1 MLLREIFS
9 REDLPVPAGIRRV
22 RTVLKFAACF
32 AGGMFYAASL
42 PPFNLTILAA
52 VCQLPLLFHL
62 KRAGWKSAAAAGWVW
77 SLGWSLFSFRFL
89 REIDPAVPFL
99 LAPVVSLW
107 AAVFAGMIP
116 FLRDHTLVRKG
127 TKVADSQP
135 FGRLL
140 LFSAGTAALF
150 VLVEWTRS
158 RLFTWNDFSVTLW
171 RVPVLLQI
179 AVLTGHYGVNFLVA
193 LANAAVAALAVYRS
207 WGVSLVLSCVILLAA
222 VAGFLRLADLPPQK
236 TITFSPAL
244 IQGNLSQRRHASLAR
259 AREALET
266 YVNATEKLL
275 ERGKKPDIVLWPES
289 AVPLTFYSKYD
300 LEYTL
305 QRSEYGRLTAE
316 YQRRVKELCRKWRLP
331 LYIGAL
337 DLEDTFSPS
346 GKAGA
351 TNSALLIDEKGVVR
365 AKYDKLHRVPFG
377 EYIPF
382 RSLLPGFVIRRID
395 MGRDL
400 TPGRNADPVNVLPQ
414 VRAGTAICYEG
425 VFSYVM
431 RRFAARGANVFIVLS
446 NDAWYPRSSE
456 PEQHLANAVLR
467 AVETGLPMIRCG
479 NNGGSGVVY
488 PDGTFRIVDPTG
500 RHPRPELL
508 RCAAAEIVSV
518 AIPADPPRT
527 FYVRYGEW
535 FILLLALGIA
545 GWAVSAAANFVS
557 GRRAL
562 AARLLPGENQNDQE
576 RNDP

>member
-1 MLLREIFS
+1 MNCVMEFERKPGVPKFS
-9 REDLPVPAGIRRV
+9 CDEYAGKTKDYV
-22 RTVLKFAACF
+22 VL
-32 AGGMFYAASL
+32 
-42 PPFNLTILAA
+42 
-52 VCQLPLLFHL
+52 
-62 KRAGWKSAAAAGWVW
+62 
-77 SLGWSLFSFRFL
+77 
-89 REIDPAVPFL
+89 
-99 LAPVVSLW
+99 
-107 AAVFAGMIP
+107 IP
-116 FLRDHTLVRKG
+116 IINEG
-127 TKVADSQP
+127 T
-135 FGRLL
+135 R
-140 LFSAGTAALF
+140 
-150 VLVEWTRS
+150 
-158 RLFTWNDFSVTLW
+158 
-171 RVPVLLQI
+171 I
-179 AVLTGHYGVNFLVA
+179 H
-193 LANAAVAALAVYRS
+193 
-207 WGVSLVLSCVILLAA
+207 
-222 VAGFLRLADLPPQK
+222 
-236 TITFSPAL
+236 
-244 IQGNLSQRRHASLAR
+244 
-259 AREALET
+259 
-266 YVNATEKLL
+266 
-275 ERGKKPDIVLWPES
+275 
-289 AVPLTFYSKYD
+289 
-300 LEYTL
+300 
-305 QRSEYGRLTAE
+305 
-316 YQRRVKELCRKWRLP
+316 
-331 LYIGAL
+331 
-337 DLEDTFSPS
+337 
-346 GKAGA
+346 
-351 TNSALLIDEKGVVR
+351 DE
-365 AKYDKLHRVPFG
+365 
-377 EYIPF
+377 
-382 RSLLPGFVIRRID
+382 
-395 MGRDL
+395 L